1 MDDENQEQE
10 IAAPEPTTPVSEPA
24 PDSAPEAEAEA
35 EQERELEETEVEPEA
50 EIEPE
55 AEQEQEEE
63 PEQEFDP
70 SNFLPN
76 TVTDAI
82 KNSISEHSHTLL
94 AQHQQQFA
102 GLAEQ
107 VAAHKRQLEQLNA
120 YANRLQNSNAFFKDG
135 YRILQ
140 NNIDV

>member
-24 PDSAPEAEAEA
+24 PDPAPEAEAEA
-35 EQERELEETEVEPEA
+35 EQERELEETEVEQEA
-50 EIEPE
+50 EVEPE
-55 AEQEQEEE
+55 AEPE

-107 VAAHKRQLEQLNA
+107 VAAHKRQLEQLSA